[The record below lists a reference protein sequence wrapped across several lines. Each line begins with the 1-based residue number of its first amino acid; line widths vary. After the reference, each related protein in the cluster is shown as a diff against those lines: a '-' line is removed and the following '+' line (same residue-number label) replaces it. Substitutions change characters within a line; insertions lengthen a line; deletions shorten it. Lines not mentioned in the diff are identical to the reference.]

1 MFVRIWHNRTVNNG
15 NRAMETLL
23 SALRAAAEP
32 TRLRI
37 LALCRKGELTVSE
50 LMHILGQSQPR
61 VSRHLKLLCDAG
73 LLDRFQEGSWVFHR
87 AVHTGAGADVLAAL
101 EDLMPADDPQL
112 ARDARLLA
120 EIKHDRAAQA
130 AAYFRANAIAWDK
143 VRSLHVDD
151 KEVETAILDLL
162 PEYGI
167 ETLLDVGTGTGRMLE
182 VMAPRIQAGT
192 GIDASRDML
201 AVARSHLD
209 HGGYHHCQVRQADM
223 YRTPLADAAF
233 DAAVIHQV
241 LHFADD
247 PAAAVSETARVLRP
261 GGVMLVVDFA
271 PHSLEHLR
279 RDHEH
284 RRLGFTDTEMSEWM
298 TDAGLEPQRIKHLTG
313 DQLTV
318 TLWLAI
324 KPENAS
330 VRHLVAV
337 A

>member
-1 MFVRIWHNRTVNNG
+1 MN
-15 NRAMETLL
+15 TLL
-23 SALRAAAEP
+23 TALRATAEP

-37 LALCRKGELTVSE
+37 VALCLHGELTVSE

-87 AVHTGAGADVLAAL
+87 AVHDGEGLRILRAL
-101 EDLMPADDPQL
+101 EDLMPDDDAML
-112 ARDARLLA
+112 TRDALLLKQ
-120 EIKHDRAAQA
+120 IKHDRAAQA

-151 KEVETAILDLL
+151 QDVEHEILNML

-182 VMAPRIQAGT
+182 LLGPRIQSGL

-209 HGGYHHCQVRQADM
+209 HGGFHHCQVRQADM
-223 YRTPLADAAF
+223 YRTPLADAAY
-233 DAAVIHQV
+233 DAAIIHQV
-241 LHFADD
+241 LHFADG
-247 PAAAVSETARVLRP
+247 PAAAINETARTLRP
-261 GGVMLVVDFA
+261 GGLMLIIDFA

-284 RRLGFTDTEMSEWM
+284 RRLGFTDGEVAEWM
-298 TDAGLEPQRIKHLTG
+298 TEAGLEPQRINHL
-313 DQLTV
+313 DSEELTV
-318 TLWLAI
+318 TLWLGI
-324 KPENAS
+324 KPESAP
-330 VRHLVAV
+330 VIHLSAV

>member
-1 MFVRIWHNRTVNNG
+1 
-15 NRAMETLL
+15 METLL
-23 SALRAAAEP
+23 TALRAAAEP

-37 LALCRKGELTVSE
+37 LALCMHGELTVSE
-50 LMHILGQSQPR
+50 LTGILGQSQPR
-61 VSRHLKLLCDAG
+61 VSRHLKLLCEAG

-87 AVHTGAGADVLAAL
+87 AVHDGKGAEVLAAINA
-101 EDLMPADDPQL
+101 LMPGDDATL
-112 ARDARLLA
+112 ARDAYLLN
-120 EIKHDRAAQA
+120 EIKRDRAAQA

-151 KEVETAILDLL
+151 KEVEREILDLV

-182 VMAPRIQAGT
+182 LLGSRIRSGL

-209 HGGYHHCQVRQADM
+209 HGGFSHCQVRQADM

-233 DAAVIHQV
+233 DAAIIHQV

-247 PAAAVSETARVLRP
+247 PAAAIAETARALRP
-261 GGVMLVVDFA
+261 GGLMLVVDFA
-271 PHSLEHLR
+271 PHSLERLR
-279 RDHEH
+279 SEHEH
-284 RRLGFTDTEMSEWM
+284 RRLGFRDNEMVEWM
-298 TDAGLEPQRIKHLTG
+298 IEAGLEPQRIRHLDG

-324 KPENAS
+324 KPETAPVIHLTS
-330 VRHLVAV
+330 VA
-337 A
+337 

>member
-1 MFVRIWHNRTVNNG
+1 
-15 NRAMETLL
+15 MENLL
-23 SALRAAAEP
+23 TALRAAAEP

-37 LALCRKGELTVSE
+37 LALCRQGELTVSE

-61 VSRHLKLLCDAG
+61 VSRHLKLLCEAG

-87 AVHTGAGADVLAAL
+87 AVHDGSGAEILTALA
-101 EDLMPADDPQL
+101 ELMPEDDATL
-112 ARDARLLA
+112 ARDAKLLS
-120 EIKHDRAAQA
+120 EIKRDRAAQA
-130 AAYFRANAIAWDK
+130 AAYFRTNAIAWDK

-151 KEVETAILDLL
+151 REVEAAVLELL
-162 PEYGI
+162 PEFGI
-167 ETLLDVGTGTGRMLE
+167 DRLLDVGTGTGRMLE
-182 VMAPRIQAGT
+182 VLAPRIRSGL

-209 HGGYHHCQVRQADM
+209 HGAMHHCQVRQADM
-223 YRTPLADAAF
+223 YRTPLPDGAF

-247 PAAAVSETARVLRP
+247 PAAAIAETARVLRP
-261 GGVMLVVDFA
+261 GGMLLVADFA
-271 PHSLEHLR
+271 PHSLEQLR

-284 RRLGFTDTEMSEWM
+284 RRLGFTDREIADWLIE
-298 TDAGLEPQRIKHLTG
+298 AELEPQRIKHLVG
-313 DQLTV
+313 GQLTV

-324 KPENAS
+324 KPETAP
-330 VRHLVAV
+330 VIQLTAV

>member
-1 MFVRIWHNRTVNNG
+1 
-15 NRAMETLL
+15 MEPHDMDTLL
-23 SALRAAAEP
+23 TALRAAAEP

-37 LALCRKGELTVSE
+37 VALCLHGELTVSE

-87 AVHTGAGADVLAAL
+87 AVHDGDGLQILRAL
-101 EDLMPADDPQL
+101 EDLMPDDDAML
-112 ARDARLLA
+112 TRDALLLK
-120 EIKHDRAAQA
+120 EIKRDRAAQA

-151 KEVETAILDLL
+151 QEVEREILNML

-167 ETLLDVGTGTGRMLE
+167 ETFLDVGTGTGRMLE
-182 VMAPRIQAGT
+182 LLGPRIQSGL

-209 HGGYHHCQVRQADM
+209 HGGFHHCQVRQADM
-223 YRTPLADAAF
+223 YRTPLADAAY
-233 DAAVIHQV
+233 DAAIIHQV
-241 LHFADD
+241 LHFADG
-247 PAAAVSETARVLRP
+247 PAAAINETARTLRP
-261 GGVMLVVDFA
+261 GGLMLIIDFA

-284 RRLGFTDTEMSEWM
+284 RRLGFTDGEVAEWM
-298 TDAGLEPQRIKHLTG
+298 TEAGLEPQRINHL
-313 DQLTV
+313 DSEELTV
-318 TLWLAI
+318 TLWLGI
-324 KPENAS
+324 KPESAP
-330 VRHLVAV
+330 VIHLSAV

>member
-1 MFVRIWHNRTVNNG
+1 
-15 NRAMETLL
+15 METLL
-23 SALRAAAEP
+23 TALRAAAEP

-37 LALCRKGELTVSE
+37 LALCRQGELTVSE

-87 AVHTGAGADVLAAL
+87 AVHDGKGAEILAVLAEL
-101 EDLMPADDPQL
+101 IPANDTTL
-112 ARDARLLA
+112 ARDARMLA
-120 EIKHDRAAQA
+120 EIKRDRAAQA
-130 AAYFRANAIAWDK
+130 AAYFRTNAIAWNE

-151 KEVETAILDLL
+151 HEVETAVLDML

-167 ETLLDVGTGTGRMLE
+167 EALLDVGTGTGRMLE
-182 VMAPRIQAGT
+182 VLAPRIQTGL

-209 HGGYHHCQVRQADM
+209 HGGFHHCQVRQADM
-223 YRTPLADAAF
+223 YRTPLRDAAY

-247 PAAAVSETARVLRP
+247 PAAAIAETARVLRP
-261 GGVMLVVDFA
+261 GGVLLVADFA
-271 PHSLEHLR
+271 PHSLEQLR
-279 RDHEH
+279 REHEH
-284 RRLGFTDTEMSEWM
+284 RRLGFTDREMAEWL

-324 KPENAS
+324 KPETAP
-330 VRHLVAV
+330 VFHLTQVA
-337 A
+337 

>member
-1 MFVRIWHNRTVNNG
+1 MN
-15 NRAMETLL
+15 TLL
-23 SALRAAAEP
+23 TALRATAEP

-37 LALCRKGELTVSE
+37 VALCLHGELTVSE

-87 AVHTGAGADVLAAL
+87 AVHDGEGLRILRAL
-101 EDLMPADDPQL
+101 EDLMPDDDAML
-112 ARDARLLA
+112 TRDALLLKQ
-120 EIKHDRAAQA
+120 IKHDRAAQA

-151 KEVETAILDLL
+151 QDVEHEILNML

-167 ETLLDVGTGTGRMLE
+167 ETLLDVGTGTGRILE
-182 VMAPRIQAGT
+182 LLGPRIQSGL

-209 HGGYHHCQVRQADM
+209 HGGFHHCQVRQADM
-223 YRTPLADAAF
+223 YRTPLANAAYDAAI
-233 DAAVIHQV
+233 IHQV

-247 PAAAVSETARVLRP
+247 PAAAINETARTLRP
-261 GGVMLVVDFA
+261 GGMMLIIDFA
-271 PHSLEHLR
+271 PHSLEQLR

-284 RRLGFTDTEMSEWM
+284 RRLGFTDGEISEWM
-298 TDAGLEPQRIKHLTG
+298 LEAGLEPQRINHLDG
-313 DQLTV
+313 EKLTV
-318 TLWLAI
+318 TLWLGI
-324 KPENAS
+324 KPEN
-330 VRHLVAV
+330 VPVIHLSAV

>member
-1 MFVRIWHNRTVNNG
+1 MD
-15 NRAMETLL
+15 TLL
-23 SALRAAAEP
+23 TALRAAAEP

-37 LALCRKGELTVSE
+37 VALCLHGELTVSE

-87 AVHTGAGADVLAAL
+87 AVHDGDGLQILRAL
-101 EDLMPADDPQL
+101 EDLMPDDDAML
-112 ARDARLLA
+112 TRDALLLK
-120 EIKHDRAAQA
+120 EIKRDRAAQA

-151 KEVETAILDLL
+151 QEVEREILNML

-167 ETLLDVGTGTGRMLE
+167 ETFLDVGTGTGRMLE
-182 VMAPRIQAGT
+182 LLGPRIQSGL

-209 HGGYHHCQVRQADM
+209 HGGFHHCQVRQADM
-223 YRTPLADAAF
+223 YRTPLADAAY
-233 DAAVIHQV
+233 DAAIIHQV
-241 LHFADD
+241 LHFADG
-247 PAAAVSETARVLRP
+247 PAAAINETARTLRP
-261 GGVMLVVDFA
+261 GGLMLIIDFA

-284 RRLGFTDTEMSEWM
+284 RRLGFTDGEVAEWM
-298 TDAGLEPQRIKHLTG
+298 TEAGLEPQRINHL
-313 DQLTV
+313 DSEELTV
-318 TLWLAI
+318 TLWLGI
-324 KPENAS
+324 KPESAP
-330 VRHLVAV
+330 VIHLSAV